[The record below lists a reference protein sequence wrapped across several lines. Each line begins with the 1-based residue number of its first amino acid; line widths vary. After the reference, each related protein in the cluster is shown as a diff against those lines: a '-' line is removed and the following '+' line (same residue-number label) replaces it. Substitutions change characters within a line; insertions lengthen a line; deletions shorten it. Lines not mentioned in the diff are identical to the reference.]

1 MIRSARIFR
10 ATVSAVT
17 AFWIAVAAGCTARD
31 GGSATDAAADTGTV
45 PADSIGSIVVPEPI
59 PAVADT
65 VALPSAAQG
74 DLPPVAGETKKP
86 IYEPR
91 ERDSVTEPRFEVGP
105 DGKMRPIRR

>member
-1 MIRSARIFR
+1 MIRSERIFR
-10 ATVSAVT
+10 AAVSAVA
-17 AFWIAVAAGCTARD
+17 AFWIGVAAGCTARD
-31 GGSATDAAADTGTV
+31 GGSATDAADTGTM

-65 VALPSAAQG
+65 VALPGAAQG

-91 ERDSVTEPRFEVGP
+91 ERDSVTEPQLEVGP
-105 DGKMRPIRR
+105 DGKVRPIKR